1 MAAADHPLFAAIEPL
16 LRAMGATVVE
26 PDDIGE
32 RDVPIEWDDAVIGGV
47 RLASLSD
54 ALERMVAHIE
64 QELGGPLADLGR
76 VEKQA
81 AVRMLDERGAFH
93 LRRAIDS
100 IADLM
105 GVSRITI
112 YNYLNAIRKD

>member
-1 MAAADHPLFAAIEPL
+1 VAAADHPLFTAIEPL
-16 LRAMGATVVE
+16 LKAMGATVVE
-26 PDDIGE
+26 PDGIGE
-32 RDVPIEWDDAVIGGV
+32 TDVPVEWDGEVIGGV
-47 RLASLSD
+47 RLESLSG

-64 QELGGPLADLGR
+64 QELGTPLAELGR
-76 VEKQA
+76 VQKQA